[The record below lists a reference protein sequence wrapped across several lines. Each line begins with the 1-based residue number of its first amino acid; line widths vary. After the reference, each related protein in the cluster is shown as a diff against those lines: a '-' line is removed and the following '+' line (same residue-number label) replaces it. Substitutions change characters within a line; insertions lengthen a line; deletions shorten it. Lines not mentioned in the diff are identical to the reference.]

1 MAGLVIPDRR
11 KHNKGG
17 RFMKPRSLILGIAA
31 CLLAAAWAGPAA
43 AATASNWQVLPTVN
57 QEAGQV
63 TDSQFL
69 GVSLASPTDG
79 WAVGA
84 FDDENAVGHPLVE
97 HWDGTTWALGKA
109 PQPAGRSAQLAGVD
123 ELSPSDV
130 WAVGDSEGDG
140 GVTSDLPLIEH
151 WTGSS
156 WSMVTGVS
164 LPAGASGVLNAIG
177 GSGPD
182 DLWAVGYQLS
192 ADESQESLLIEHYDG
207 TKWENLPFP
216 AQENACDSGLSDCFL
231 DATAVAASA
240 PDNAWLAGNVA
251 QPNDTQH
258 VLAHWNGTSW
268 KLATA
273 PCLEGTAT
281 ATCDPEGTDLNRL
294 TGLTVLSPTDAWASG
309 SEGNVNDEN
318 FNIPYVLHFNG
329 TSWSLT
335 KTPNRGGE
343 GSLLNAIS
351 AVSASDIWA
360 VGQVQQLNGAIQT
373 LTEQFNG
380 TAWAVVASPS
390 PGSSPTDDGLD
401 GVASA
406 GSGQV
411 FAAGAREVAGQCCL
425 RTLAL
430 RNTSG

>member
-1 MAGLVIPDRR
+1 VKARVLGL
-11 KHNKGG
+11 GA
-17 RFMKPRSLILGIAA
+17 AA
-31 CLLAAAWAGPAA
+31 CLLAAAWAAPVA
-43 AATASNWQVLPTVN
+43 AATGSPWQALATVN
-57 QEAGQV
+57 QQASQV
-63 TDSQFL
+63 TNSQFL
-69 GVSLASPTDG
+69 GVSLASPADG
-79 WAVGA
+79 WAVGT

-97 HWDGTTWALGKA
+97 HWDGTTWALGHA
-109 PQPAGRSAQLAGVD
+109 PQPSGRDAQLAGVD
-123 ELSPSDV
+123 ELSTSDV
-130 WAVGDSEGDG
+130 WAVGLSEGDT

-151 WTGSS
+151 WNGTN
-156 WSMVTGVS
+156 WSIAAGVS

-182 DLWAVGYQLS
+182 DLWAVGYTLS
-192 ADESQESLLIEHYDG
+192 ADQSQESLLIAHYNG
-207 TKWENLPFP
+207 TQWKSVPFP
-216 AQENACDSGLSDCFL
+216 TQDSACDPGLSDCFL

-240 PDNAWLAGNVA
+240 PGNAWLAGNVE
-251 QPNDTQH
+251 QPNATQH
-258 VLAHWNGTSW
+258 LLAHWNGTSW
-268 KLATA
+268 TLATA
-273 PCLEGTAT
+273 PCLEGTAQ
-281 ATCDPEGTDLNRL
+281 AACDPEGTDLNEL

-318 FNIPYVLHFNG
+318 FHIPYVLHWNG
-329 TSWSLT
+329 TSWSLA

-351 AVSASDIWA
+351 AVSASDVWA
-360 VGQVQQLNGAIQT
+360 VGQTQQLNGAIQT

-390 PGSSPTDDGLD
+390 PGSKPTDDSLD
-401 GVASA
+401 AVASA

-411 FAAGAREVAGQCCL
+411 FAAGARNVAGQCCL

>member
-1 MAGLVIPDRR
+1 VKARVLSVGT
-11 KHNKGG
+11 
-17 RFMKPRSLILGIAA
+17 AA
-31 CLLAAAWAGPAA
+31 CLLATAWAGPAA
-43 AATASNWQVLPTVN
+43 AATGSIWQVLPTVN
-57 QEAGQV
+57 QQAGQV
-63 TDSQFL
+63 TDSDFA
-69 GVSLASPTDG
+69 GVSMASPTDG

-84 FDDENAVGHPLVE
+84 FDDKNAVGHPLVQ
-97 HWDGTTWALGKA
+97 HWDGTTWALGTA
-109 PQPAGRSAQLAGVD
+109 PQPSGRSAQLAGVD
-123 ELSPSDV
+123 ELSPSNV
-130 WAVGDSEGDG
+130 WAVGLSEGDS

-151 WTGSS
+151 WNGSG
-156 WSMVTGVS
+156 WSVAAGVS

-182 DLWAVGYQLS
+182 DLWAVGYTLS
-192 ADESQESLLIEHYDG
+192 ADESAESLLIEHFDG
-207 TKWENLPFP
+207 TQWQSVPFP
-216 AQENACDSGLSDCFL
+216 TQGNACDSGLSDCFL

-240 PDNAWLAGNVA
+240 PNNAWLAGNVA
-251 QPNDTQH
+251 QPNTTQH

-309 SEGNVNDEN
+309 SEGNVNDQN
-318 FNIPYVLHFNG
+318 FNIPYVLHWNG
-329 TSWSLT
+329 TTWSLT
-335 KTPNRGGE
+335 KTPNLGGE
-343 GSLLNAIS
+343 GSILNAIT

-360 VGQVQQLNGAIQT
+360 VGQSERLNGAILT

-380 TAWAVVASPS
+380 TAWSVVASPD
-390 PGSSPTDDGLD
+390 PGRTPADDGLN

-411 FAAGAREVAGQCCL
+411 FTAGASTIVGECCL
-425 RTLAL
+425 RTLVL
-430 RNTSG
+430 RTTSG

>member
-1 MAGLVIPDRR
+1 V
-11 KHNKGG
+11 
-17 RFMKPRSLILGIAA
+17 KPRSLSLGIAA
-31 CLLAAAWAGPAA
+31 CLLTAAWAAPVA
-43 AATASNWQVLPTVN
+43 AATGSAWQVLPTVN
-57 QEAGQV
+57 QQANQV
-63 TDSQFL
+63 TNSQFL

-84 FDDENAVGHPLVE
+84 FDDDDAVAHPLVE
-97 HWDGTTWALGKA
+97 HWNGTTWTLGTA
-109 PQPAGRSAQLAGVD
+109 PQPSGLAAQLTGVD
-123 ELSPSDV
+123 ELSPSNV
-130 WAVGDSEGDG
+130 WAVGYSEGDS
-140 GVTSDLPLIEH
+140 GVTSDLPLIEQ
-151 WTGSS
+151 WNGTS
-156 WSMVTGVS
+156 WSMAAGVS

-182 DLWAVGYQLS
+182 DLWAVGYTLS
-192 ADESQESLLIEHYDG
+192 ADQSQESLLIEHFNG
-207 TKWENLPFP
+207 TAWASVPFP
-216 AQENACDSGLSDCFL
+216 SQFSACDSGLSDCFL

-240 PDNAWLAGNVA
+240 PGNAWLAGNVA

-258 VLAHWNGTSW
+258 LLAQWNGTSW
-268 KLATA
+268 TLATA
-273 PCLEGTAT
+273 PCLEGTAK
-281 ATCDPEGTDLNRL
+281 AACDPEGTDLNEL

-318 FNIPYVLHFNG
+318 FHIPYVLHWNG

-360 VGQVQQLNGAIQT
+360 VGQTQQLNGAIQT

-380 TAWAVVASPS
+380 TAWAIVASPS
-390 PGSSPTDDGLD
+390 PGRTPADDSLD
-401 GVASA
+401 AVASA

-411 FAAGAREVAGQCCL
+411 FAAGARTKSGQCCL

-430 RNTSG
+430 LNTSG

>member
-1 MAGLVIPDRR
+1 VKTRVL
-11 KHNKGG
+11 
-17 RFMKPRSLILGIAA
+17 SLGAAA
-31 CLLAAAWAGPAA
+31 CLVAAVWAGPAA
-43 AATASNWQVLPTVN
+43 AATGGTWQVLPTVN
-57 QEAGQV
+57 QEASQV

-69 GVSLASPTDG
+69 GVSLASPADG

-84 FDDENAVGHPLVE
+84 FDDENAVGHPLTE
-97 HWDGTTWALGKA
+97 HWDGTTWTLRKA

-123 ELSPSDV
+123 ELSPTDA
-130 WAVGDSEGDG
+130 WAVGLSEGDG
-140 GVTSDLPLIEH
+140 GVTSDLPLTEH
-151 WTGSS
+151 WNGTG
-156 WSMVTGVS
+156 WSIAEGVS
-164 LPAGASGVLNAIG
+164 LAAGASGVLNAIG

-182 DLWAVGYQLS
+182 DLWAVGYTLS
-192 ADESQESLLIEHYDG
+192 ADESQESLLIEHFNG
-207 TKWENLPFP
+207 TQWKIVPFP
-216 AQENACDSGLSDCFL
+216 TQLSVCDSGLSDCFL

-258 VLAHWNGTSW
+258 VLAHWNGKSW
-268 KLATA
+268 SLSTA
-273 PCLEGTAT
+273 PCLEGMAV
-281 ATCDPEGTDLNRL
+281 AACNPEGTDLNDL
-294 TGLTVLSPTDAWASG
+294 TGLTVLSPSDAWASG

-318 FNIPYVLHFNG
+318 FHIPYVLHFNG

-335 KTPNRGGE
+335 QTPNLGGE

-360 VGQVQQLNGAIQT
+360 VGQTQQLNGGIQT
-373 LTEQFNG
+373 LTVQFNG
-380 TAWAVVASPS
+380 TAWAIVTSPS
-390 PGSSPTDDGLD
+390 PGGAPTDDSLD

-411 FAAGAREVAGQCCL
+411 FAAGAREVPGQCCL

>member
-1 MAGLVIPDRR
+1 MKSRALIP
-11 KHNKGG
+11 
-17 RFMKPRSLILGIAA
+17 GIAA

-43 AATASNWQVLPTVN
+43 AATGSTASAWQVLPTVN
-57 QEAGQV
+57 QQPNQV
-63 TDSQFL
+63 TNSQFL
-69 GVSLASPTDG
+69 GVSLASTTDG

-84 FDDENAVGHPLVE
+84 FDDDDAVAQPLVE
-97 HWDGTTWALGKA
+97 HWNGTTWTLGHA
-109 PQPAGRSAQLAGVD
+109 PQPSGLAAQLTGVD
-123 ELSPSDV
+123 ELSPSNV
-130 WAVGDSEGDG
+130 WAVGYSEGNS

-151 WTGSS
+151 WNGMS
-156 WSMVTGVS
+156 WSIAAGVS
-164 LPAGASGVLNAIG
+164 LPAGASGLLNAIG

-182 DLWAVGYQLS
+182 DLWAVGYTLS
-192 ADESQESLLIEHYDG
+192 ADESQESLLIEHFDG
-207 TKWENLPFP
+207 TQWASVPFP
-216 AQENACDSGLSDCFL
+216 SQESVCDSGLSECFL

-251 QPNDTQH
+251 QPNNTQH
-258 VLAHWNGTSW
+258 LLAHWNGTSW
-268 KLATA
+268 SLATA
-273 PCLEGTAT
+273 PCLEGTAV
-281 ATCDPEGTDLNRL
+281 AACNPEGTDLNEL

-318 FNIPYVLHFNG
+318 FHIPYVLHWNG

-360 VGQVQQLNGAIQT
+360 VGQIQQLNGAIQT

-380 TAWAVVASPS
+380 TTWAVVASPD
-390 PGSSPTDDGLD
+390 PGRTPADDPLD
-401 GVASA
+401 AVASA

-411 FAAGAREVAGQCCL
+411 FAAGARTVTGQCCL

>member
-1 MAGLVIPDRR
+1 MKARALSLGAAVCLV
-11 KHNKGG
+11 
-17 RFMKPRSLILGIAA
+17 
-31 CLLAAAWAGPAA
+31 AAAWAGPAA

-69 GVSLASPTDG
+69 GVSLASPADG

-84 FDDENAVGHPLVE
+84 FDDSNAEGHPLVE
-97 HWDGTTWALGKA
+97 HWDGTTWALGHA
-109 PQPAGRSAQLAGVD
+109 PQPSGLAAQLAGVD

-130 WAVGDSEGDG
+130 WAVGHSEGDS
-140 GVTSDLPLIEH
+140 GVTSDLPLTEH
-151 WTGSS
+151 FNGTN
-156 WSMVTGVS
+156 WSIAAGVS

-182 DLWAVGYQLS
+182 DLWAVGYMLS
-192 ADESQESLLIEHYDG
+192 ADESQESLLIEHYNG
-207 TKWENLPFP
+207 TQWKIVPFP
-216 AQENACDSGLSDCFL
+216 TEFNVCDSGLSDCFL

-258 VLAHWNGTSW
+258 VLAHWNGKSW
-268 KLATA
+268 SVSTA
-273 PCLEGTAT
+273 PCLEGTAV
-281 ATCDPEGTDLNRL
+281 ATCNPEGTDLNHL

-318 FNIPYVLHFNG
+318 FNIPYVLHWNG

-335 KTPNRGGE
+335 TTPNMGGE

-360 VGQVQQLNGAIQT
+360 VGQVQQLNGGIQT

-390 PGSSPTDDGLD
+390 PGTAPTDDGLD

-411 FAAGAREVAGQCCL
+411 FAAGAREMAGQCCL

>member
-1 MAGLVIPDRR
+1 V
-11 KHNKGG
+11 
-17 RFMKPRSLILGIAA
+17 
-31 CLLAAAWAGPAA
+31 AAA
-43 AATASNWQVLPTVN
+43 
-57 QEAGQV
+57 
-63 TDSQFL
+63 
-69 GVSLASPTDG
+69 
-79 WAVGA
+79 
-84 FDDENAVGHPLVE
+84 
-97 HWDGTTWALGKA
+97 
-109 PQPAGRSAQLAGVD
+109 
-123 ELSPSDV
+123 
-130 WAVGDSEGDG
+130 
-140 GVTSDLPLIEH
+140 
-151 WTGSS
+151 
-156 WSMVTGVS
+156 VS

-182 DLWAVGYQLS
+182 DLWAVGYTLS
-192 ADESQESLLIEHYDG
+192 ADQSQESLLIEHFNG
-207 TKWENLPFP
+207 TQWKIVPFP
-216 AQENACDSGLSDCFL
+216 AQESACDSGLSDCFL

-240 PDNAWLAGNVA
+240 PDDAWLAGNVA

-273 PCLEGTAT
+273 PCLEGTAV
-281 ATCDPEGTDLNRL
+281 AACNPEGTDLNEL
-294 TGLTVLSPTDAWASG
+294 TGLTVLSPADAWASG
-309 SEGNVNDEN
+309 SEGNVNDQN
-318 FNIPYVLHFNG
+318 FHIPYVLHWNG
-329 TSWSLT
+329 STWSLT
-335 KTPNRGGE
+335 KTPNLGGE

-360 VGQVQQLNGAIQT
+360 VGQTQQLNGAIQT

-390 PGSSPTDDGLD
+390 PGSSPTDDSLD

-430 RNTSG
+430 RNPSG

>member
-1 MAGLVIPDRR
+1 V
-11 KHNKGG
+11 KS
-17 RFMKPRSLILGIAA
+17 RSLSLGIGA
-31 CLLAAAWAGPAA
+31 CLLAAAWAAPAA
-43 AATASNWQVLPTVN
+43 AAAGSTGSIWQVLPTVN
-57 QEAGQV
+57 EQASQV

-69 GVSLASPTDG
+69 GVSLASPADG

-84 FDDENAVGHPLVE
+84 FDDDDAVGHPLVE
-97 HWDGTTWALGKA
+97 HWNGTAWKLGNA
-109 PQPAGRSAQLAGVD
+109 PQPAGRAAQLAGVD
-123 ELSPSDV
+123 ELSPSNV
-130 WAVGDSEGDG
+130 WAVGDSEGNS
-140 GVTSDLPLIEH
+140 GVTSDLPLIEQ
-151 WTGSS
+151 WNGTK
-156 WSMVTGVS
+156 WSIVAGVS

-192 ADESQESLLIEHYDG
+192 ADESQESLLIEHYNG
-207 TKWENLPFP
+207 TQWANVPFP
-216 AQENACDSGLSDCFL
+216 TQFSVCDSGLSDCFL

-268 KLATA
+268 SLSTA
-273 PCLEGTAT
+273 PCLESTAV
-281 ATCDPEGTDLNRL
+281 AACNPEGTDLNDL

-318 FNIPYVLHFNG
+318 FHIPYVLHWNG
-329 TSWSLT
+329 TAWSLT
-335 KTPNRGGE
+335 KTPNLGGE

-351 AVSASDIWA
+351 AVSTSDIWA
-360 VGQVQQLNGAIQT
+360 VGQIQQLNGAIQT

-380 TAWAVVASPS
+380 TTWSVVGSPS
-390 PGSSPTDDGLD
+390 PGSAPTDDSLD

-411 FAAGAREVAGQCCL
+411 FAAGAREVPGQCCSRTLVL
-425 RTLAL
+425 RT
-430 RNTSG
+430 TSG

>member
-1 MAGLVIPDRR
+1 V
-11 KHNKGG
+11 
-17 RFMKPRSLILGIAA
+17 RSRALSLGIAA
-31 CLLAAAWAGPAA
+31 CLLAAAWAAPAA
-43 AATASNWQVLPTVN
+43 AAAGSAWQVLPTVN
-57 QEAGQV
+57 QQADQV
-63 TDSQFL
+63 TNSQFL

-84 FDDENAVGHPLVE
+84 FDDDDAVGHPLVE
-97 HWDGTTWALGKA
+97 HWNGTAWTLGMA
-109 PQPAGRSAQLAGVD
+109 PQPSGRSAQLAGVD

-130 WAVGDSEGDG
+130 WAVGYSEGDS
-140 GVTSDLPLIEH
+140 GVTSDLPLIEQ
-151 WTGSS
+151 WNGTS
-156 WSMVTGVS
+156 WSMAAGAS

-182 DLWAVGYQLS
+182 DLWAVGYMLS
-192 ADESQESLLIEHYDG
+192 ADQSQESLLIEHFNG
-207 TKWENLPFP
+207 TQWANVPFP
-216 AQENACDSGLSDCFL
+216 SQESACDSGLSDCFL

-240 PDNAWLAGNVA
+240 PGNAWLAGNVA

-258 VLAHWNGTSW
+258 VLAHWNGTGW
-268 KLATA
+268 TLATA
-273 PCLEGTAT
+273 PCLEGSTVA
-281 ATCDPEGTDLNRL
+281 ACDPEGTDLNEL

-309 SEGNVNDEN
+309 SEGNVNDQN
-318 FNIPYVLHFNG
+318 FHIPYVLHWNG
-329 TSWSLT
+329 TTWSLT

-360 VGQVQQLNGAIQT
+360 VGQTQQLNGAIQT

-380 TAWAVVASPS
+380 TAWAVVASPD
-390 PGSSPTDDGLD
+390 PGRNPADDPLD
-401 GVASA
+401 AVASA

-411 FAAGAREVAGQCCL
+411 FAAGARTVTGECCL

-430 RNTSG
+430 RDTSG